1 MTYAFARRARLLTSV
16 CAALALSGCM
26 MGPNFQAPHPAVPPS
41 YTQEA
46 PAGARPYVSGDA
58 VDPQWW
64 NSFNDPILTQL
75 EAQAVDQNL
84 DLQIATER
92 LLEAEAEAQIQG
104 AVLYPNLNGGASYT
118 REKPS
123 DGGPLACSARL
134 FQPSPTHTTSTS
146 TGCRRSTTSTSG
158 ARTAASW
165 KPR

>member
-1 MTYAFARRARLLTSV
+1 GCLSLS
-16 CAALALSGCM
+16 LSGCM

-46 PAGARPYVSGDA
+46 PAGTRPYVSGDA

-75 EAQAVDQNL
+75 EAQGVTQNL
-84 DLQIATER
+84 DLKIATER
-92 LLEAEAEAQIQG
+92 LLQAEAEAQIQG

-123 DGGPLACSARL
+123 DEGALGL
-134 FQPSPTHTTSTS
+134 FSQAFPAVTN
-146 TGCRRSTTSTSG
+146 
-158 ARTAASW
+158 
-165 KPR
+165 